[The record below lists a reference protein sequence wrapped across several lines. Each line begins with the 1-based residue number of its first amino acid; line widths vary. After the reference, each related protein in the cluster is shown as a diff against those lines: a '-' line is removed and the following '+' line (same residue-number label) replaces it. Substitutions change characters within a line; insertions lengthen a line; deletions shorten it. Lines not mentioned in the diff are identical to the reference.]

1 MTFVNACKDYNHA
14 SISPK
19 SRMDISKF
27 PTVTSKANK
36 MSVFARGLIDSF
48 DSHGKTSHFIL

>member
-36 MSVFARGLIDSF
+36 MSVRID
-48 DSHGKTSHFIL
+48 